1 MINLMR
7 FFDRQ
12 IPMDIDLL
20 RTFIEVNRT
29 RHFGRAADN
38 LYLSQSAISARI
50 RHLEEQVGA
59 PLFTRDRNDIRL
71 TAIGKRLLPRAESI
85 VTAWHRARQEVAL
98 GEDIERSLSIGCSP
112 SLRDILLQ
120 EWLNKAHQSMRGVAI
135 TADLAGTDEL
145 LRRLLDGTFDLALTF
160 EGPQIVRLKVIELE
174 SIPLVLV
181 STKKGIDAE
190 QAMDENYVLVDWGTS
205 FLTTHANSFP
215 NLPTPRLR
223 FGLGRMAHEFIL
235 KNGGSAYLAEPMV
248 KNEINAETLHRVAD
262 APVIERPAFV
272 VYPGNSSN
280 IETIER
286 ALGLLSYSSS
296 SKP

>member
-1 MINLMR
+1 
-7 FFDRQ
+7 
-12 IPMDIDLL
+12 MDIDLL
-20 RTFIEVNRT
+20 RTFLEVNRT

-71 TAIGKRLLPRAESI
+71 TAIGKRLLPHAESI

-98 GEDIERSLSIGCSP
+98 GEDIERSLSVGCSP

-120 EWLNKAHQSMRGVAI
+120 DWLDKAHQSMPEVAI
-135 TADLAGTDEL
+135 TANVAGSDEL
-145 LRRLLDGTFDLALTF
+145 LRRLLDGTVDIALTF
-160 EGPQIVRLKVIELE
+160 EGPQVIRLKVAELK

-181 STKKGIDAE
+181 STSKGISLE
-190 QAMDENYVLVDWGTS
+190 QATGEDYVLVDWGTS
-205 FLTTHANSFP
+205 FLTTHANSYP

-248 KNEINAETLHRVAD
+248 KKHLEAGRLHRVAK

-272 VYPGNSSN
+272 VYPGNSAN
-280 IETIER
+280 AETIER
-286 ALGLLSYSSS
+286 ALSLLAYSSS

>member
-1 MINLMR
+1 MIELTQ
-7 FFDRQ
+7 FFDRLIQ
-12 IPMDIDLL
+12 MDIDLL

-50 RHLEEQVGA
+50 RHLEEQVGT

-71 TAIGKRLLPRAESI
+71 TATGKRLLPHAESI
-85 VTAWHRARQEVAL
+85 VTAWHRARQEVAF
-98 GEDIERSLSIGCSP
+98 GEEIERSLSIACSP

-120 EWLNKAHQSMRGVAI
+120 EWLDKLHQSMPEVAI
-135 TADLAGTDEL
+135 AADLGGTNEL
-145 LRRLLDGTFDLALTF
+145 LRRLLDGTIDLALTF
-160 EGPQIVRLKVIELE
+160 EGPQVVRLKVMELE

-181 STKKGIDAE
+181 STTKGISVG
-190 QAMDENYVLVDWGTS
+190 QATSENYVLVEWGTS

-235 KNGGSAYLAEPMV
+235 RNGGSAYLAEPMV
-248 KNEINAETLHRVAD
+248 KKDITAGALHLVED

-272 VYPGNSSN
+272 VYPGNSGN

-286 ALGLLSYSSS
+286 ALDLLSYSSS

>member
-1 MINLMR
+1 MIELMR
-7 FFDRQ
+7 FFDRPIQ
-12 IPMDIDLL
+12 MDIDLL

-59 PLFTRDRNDIRL
+59 PLFTRDRNDIRP
-71 TAIGKRLLPRAESI
+71 TAIGKRLLPHAESI
-85 VTAWHRARQEVAL
+85 VTAWHRARQEVTL

-112 SLRDILLQ
+112 SLGDILIQ
-120 EWLNKAHQSMRGVAI
+120 DWLINARQAMPEVAI
-135 TADLAGTDEL
+135 TADVAGSDEL
-145 LRRLLDGTFDLALTF
+145 LRRLLDGTIDLALTF
-160 EGPQIVRLKVIELE
+160 EGPQLIRLTVVELQ

-181 STKKGIDAE
+181 SSKKKIDKEEATR
-190 QAMDENYVLVDWGTS
+190 ENYVLVDWGTS
-205 FLTTHANSFP
+205 FLTTHAKSFP
-215 NLPTPRLR
+215 NLPSPEIRL
-223 FGLGRMAHEFIL
+223 GLGRMAHDYLL

-248 KNEINAETLHRVAD
+248 KKDIAAGTLHKVAD
-262 APVIERPAFV
+262 APVIERPAFA
-272 VYPGNSSN
+272 VYPGNSGN

-286 ALGLLSYSSS
+286 ALDLLNHSSS

>member
-1 MINLMR
+1 
-7 FFDRQ
+7 
-12 IPMDIDLL
+12 MDIDLL

-71 TAIGKRLLPRAESI
+71 TAIGRRLLPHAESI
-85 VTAWHRARQEVAL
+85 VTAWHRARQEVTL
-98 GEDIERSLSIGCSP
+98 GEDIERSLSVGCSP

-120 EWLNKAHQSMRGVAI
+120 DWLNRAQESMPEVAI
-135 TADLAGTDEL
+135 TADVAGSDEL
-145 LRRLLDGTFDLALTF
+145 LRKLLDGTLDIALTF
-160 EGPQIVRLKVIELE
+160 EGPQIVRLEVVELE

-181 STKKGIDAE
+181 SSDRQTSLEDATG
-190 QAMDENYVLVDWGTS
+190 ENYVLVDWGTS

-215 NLPTPRLR
+215 NLASPRLR
-223 FGLGRMAHEFIL
+223 FGLGRMAHEYIL
-235 KNGGSAYLAEPMV
+235 ENGGSAYLAEPMV
-248 KNEINAETLHRVAD
+248 EKDIQKGALHRVTG

-272 VYPGNSSN
+272 VYPGNSGN

-286 ALGLLSYSSS
+286 ALALLNYSSS
-296 SKP
+296 S

>member
-1 MINLMR
+1 
-7 FFDRQ
+7 
-12 IPMDIDLL
+12 MDIDLL

-71 TAIGKRLLPRAESI
+71 TAIGKRLLPHAESI

-120 EWLNKAHQSMRGVAI
+120 GWLDRLHQSLPGVAI
-135 TADLAGTDEL
+135 TADVAGSNEM
-145 LRRLLDGTFDLALTF
+145 LRRLLDGTIDLALTF
-160 EGPQIVRLKVIELE
+160 EGPQVIRLNVVELE
-174 SIPLVLV
+174 NIPLVLV
-181 STKKGIDAE
+181 STSKGIDAE
-190 QAMDENYVLVDWGTS
+190 QATGEGYVLVDWGTS
-205 FLTTHANSFP
+205 FLTTHANMFP

-223 FGLGRMAHEFIL
+223 FGLGRMAHDFIL

-248 KNEINAETLHRVAD
+248 KKDIKAGTLHRVAD

-272 VYPGNSSN
+272 VYPGNSGN
-280 IETIER
+280 GETIER
-286 ALGLLSYSSS
+286 ALELLGYSSS